1 MSIDLNNIRSSAKTQ
16 DDDDDLPEPEQV
28 PEESGK
34 AKFGEDGSIQFDDPV
49 KLAVVVGL
57 QQRIALLGDLCRFTM
72 EASQEVETPDD
83 LAQVLVSVI
92 MQQADKDMETFRE
105 VAGLT
110 PEELADAAKRARAFQ
125 ATKAAQAKS
134 KVEEEG

>member
-1 MSIDLNNIRSSAKTQ
+1 MSKITTCSQEQS
-16 DDDDDLPEPEQV
+16 DDDLPDDVELPARED
-28 PEESGK
+28 K
-34 AKFGEDGSIQFDDPV
+34 ARFGDDGSIQFDDPV

-57 QQRIALLGDLCRFTM
+57 QQRIGLLGDLVRLTT

-105 VAGLT
+105 VCGLT

-125 ATKAAQAKS
+125 ATKAQN

>member
-1 MSIDLNNIRSSAKTQ
+1 MAATSRGSRSAARALRAEPGPSRQSAVTEIVR
-16 DDDDDLPEPEQV
+16 L
-28 PEESGK
+28 
-34 AKFGEDGSIQFDDPV
+34 
-49 KLAVVVGL
+49 
-57 QQRIALLGDLCRFTM
+57 TM

-105 VAGLT
+105 VCGLT

-125 ATKAAQAKS
+125 VTKAQN